1 MHGTTT
7 ADWTGKEQNSG
18 WSPERR
24 NLVGACLAHL
34 LHDGYTDQLY
44 VLLPVW
50 QPEFGLSYAGLAVV
64 RALYSGTMGGLQ
76 VPADRLTAK
85 LSPRVALALATF
97 IVAAGFLVM
106 ALPLGFSGL
115 CIGLILAGVGS
126 SVQHPRASL
135 LVTNTYGKDSRGPL
149 GIYNFSGDLG
159 KATFPAIV
167 ALLIPIVAWR
177 PVVGLM
183 SLVGLAVALIL
194 LALVPRQPFTTST
207 KKADAEGGDGRG
219 FNLLLTIGAFDT
231 ATRMGYLLFLPFL
244 IHAKGGGEASI
255 GIGFALLF
263 AGGALGK
270 ACCGWLGQRF
280 GIVWSVIVTE
290 AATALFMVA
299 TLVTPLEL
307 TLVLL
312 PLLGIVLNG
321 TSSVLYG
328 TVPDLARKGEV
339 GRAFALFYTGVIG
352 AGGLAPIAYG
362 MVADHSSRTMGVVAA
377 ALTAA
382 AIIPMILVLRP
393 FLREG
398 HTGPSGRD
406 NA

>member
-1 MHGTTT
+1 MHSTT
-7 ADWTGKEQNSG
+7 AADRERKEDDGG
-18 WSPERR
+18 WSPQRR

-44 VLLPVW
+44 ALLPVW

-64 RALYSGTMGGLQ
+64 RSLYYGTMGGLQ
-76 VPADRLTAK
+76 VPADRLVAK
-85 LSPRVALALATF
+85 LSPRVALTMATF
-97 IVAAGFLVM
+97 IAAAGYLVM
-106 ALPLGFSGL
+106 ALPFGFPGL
-115 CIGLILAGVGS
+115 CIGLIIAGVGS

-167 ALLIPIVAWR
+167 ALLLPIVAWR

-183 SLVGLAVALIL
+183 SLVGLVVALTL
-194 LALVPRQPFTTST
+194 LALVPQQPFTIST
-207 KKADAEGGDGRG
+207 DKADAEGGDGRG
-219 FNLLLTIGAFDT
+219 FSLLLTIGAFDT

-244 IHAKGGGEASI
+244 LHAKGGQEATV
-255 GIGFALLF
+255 GIGLALLF

-270 ACCGWLGQRF
+270 AFCGWLGQRI
-280 GIVWSVIVTE
+280 GVASSVIFTE

-299 TLVTPLEL
+299 TLRSPLGL

-312 PLLGIVLNG
+312 PFLGIALNG

-328 TVPDLARKGEV
+328 TVPELARKGEV
-339 GRAFALFYTGVIG
+339 GRAFALFYTGVIVS
-352 AGGLAPIAYG
+352 GGLAPIAYG
-362 MVADHSSRTMGVVAA
+362 TIADHSNRTVGIVAA

-382 AIIPMILVLRP
+382 AIIPMVLALRP
-393 FLREG
+393 FLHQG
-398 HTGPSGRD
+398 HTGPAER
-406 NA
+406 